1 MPSYRT
7 RHSATL
13 RDFCPELDR
22 LERFDAANQEDFST
36 SGRVTGVR
44 RLSQRQLH
52 LLTEATFFAAFRAY
66 EGFVRDIFLLYC
78 LEKRP
83 PSGAKAKSFLKPKN
97 FDHAELLIQSSKSF
111 LDWAGPDDVI
121 KRADLYLNDG
131 FPVKLP

>member
-13 RDFCPELDR
+13 RDFCSELDR

-52 LLTEATFFAAFRAY
+52 LLTEVPSLPRSARMRVSCATSSCCTVWRNDLRQ
-66 EGFVRDIFLLYC
+66 EP
-78 LEKRP
+78 K
-83 PSGAKAKSFLKPKN
+83 PSP
-97 FDHAELLIQSSKSF
+97 SSNQRISITRSYSSSH
-111 LDWAGPDDVI
+111 LSHSWIGPD
-121 KRADLYLNDG
+121 
-131 FPVKLP
+131 PTM